1 MTRGILAVI
10 FLDSAYRSTEFN
22 GDMYREG
29 RGHGLE
35 AVQALLSIH
44 DYESYRKAVLLFDS
58 RNFGYAKED
67 GNDSMVMQI
76 PVENAV
82 DMRRGNY
89 SATFQYTDYTYIRN
103 LTGRD
108 IDFQTDA
115 DEKVRVRNG
124 AVAVFDFGK
133 YLTAYDHDPVISN
146 PYLAG
151 ECCPKTEA
159 SNPGYDA
166 TIRERERIAGIL
178 MVKGYDAKEASAVTA
193 FPLEKIL
200 DIKEKVK
207 DDTILNVDIP
217 DMEEYEKAER
227 LVIQQGHTMEEVIVH
242 CMELL
247 CREPGRG
254 AADLLQML
262 QDWNEIPSTNG

>member
-10 FLDSAYRSTEFN
+10 FPDSAYRSTEFN
-22 GDMYREG
+22 GDMYRER

-76 PVENAV
+76 PVEKAV
-82 DMRRGNY
+82 DMRKENY

-103 LTGRD
+103 LTGHD

-115 DEKVRVRNG
+115 DEHVRVRNG
-124 AVAVFDFGK
+124 DVAVFDFGK
-133 YLTAYDHDPVISN
+133 YLTSYDSDPVISN

-151 ECCPKTEA
+151 VNCTEADA

-166 TIRERERIAGIL
+166 TIRERERIASLL
-178 MVKGYDAKEASAVTA
+178 MVKGYDVQEAASLVA
-193 FPLEKIL
+193 FPLERML
-200 DIKEKVK
+200 AIKEKVK
-207 DDTILNVDIP
+207 DDAILNVDIP
-217 DMEEYEKAER
+217 DMDEYEKAER
-227 LVIQQGHTMEEVIVH
+227 LVIRQGHTMEEVIVRS
-242 CMELL
+242 MELL
-247 CREPGRG
+247 CREPERG
-254 AADLLQML
+254 GADILQIL
-262 QDWNEIPSTNG
+262 QNWDEAPSMNG